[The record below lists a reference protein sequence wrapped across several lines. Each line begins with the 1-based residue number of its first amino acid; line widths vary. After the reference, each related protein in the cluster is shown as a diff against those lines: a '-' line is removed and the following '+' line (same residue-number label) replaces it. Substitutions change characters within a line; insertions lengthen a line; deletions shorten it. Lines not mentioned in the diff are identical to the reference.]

1 MNCQSCGHS
10 NRAAAR
16 FCESCGAKLP
26 PLCPHCGTEVRF
38 GARFCALCGNS
49 LAEPPSL
56 PTIPNP
62 RAYTPPHLAE
72 KILRGR
78 ANLEGERRT
87 VTILSVDAVGSTP
100 MGERLDEEAL

>member
-26 PLCPHCGTEVRF
+26 PLCPHCGTEVRS
-38 GARFCALCGNS
+38 GARFCDMCGNS
-49 LAEPPSL
+49 LAEPLSL
-56 PTIPNP
+56 PTMANP
-62 RAYTPPHLAE
+62 RAYTPAHLAE

-78 ANLEGERRT
+78 ARLEGERRT
-87 VTILSVDAVGSTP
+87 VTILS
-100 MGERLDEEAL
+100 LIHI